1 MAPAPADEPDGGGGG
16 GDRFSP
22 PGSSTYASNTLHVGD
37 GTWDFSKNTFLLPNL
52 MGLNFETMR
61 YNGMGNRFST
71 VPQYHSLIL
80 GHGVIAAITFLFII
94 PCAVFLARYWTHR
107 PGTAIRYHIYLQI
120 LAVGLSTVV
129 FALGFFAVGPP
140 RNLTNPHH
148 GIGVAIYVMILLQ
161 AVGGRLIK
169 KIKKGRSFR
178 KHLHRWG
185 GRIIGVLGVVQVP
198 LGLTLYG
205 SPKYCFIL
213 YAVWMGFLVALFFV
227 LDYRD
232 YGRGG
237 GGEYVERVEVKEG
250 KKEGGKMKWLG
261 PLAAGAGAIALMRG
275 RSQKSKATDT
285 ERGLSRSRSRSRS
298 RSPGTEY
305 TRTDFTRSEY
315 TRGPAT
321 TVMTESYYDDKP
333 APSRKSTGGPSG
345 GGGFFSKL
353 MGAGAGIGAGALAAK
368 MMKRGNSRRNDDY
381 SAVSTE
387 TPSRVRGRGPRSDF
401 TESEY
406 TEITE
411 DMRRKPST
419 RDRARSPI
427 LPAPN
432 PVAAAAA
439 ISASEPRRVVTP
451 PRRSLAGNSR
461 LASTVEPS
469 DYSSYVSPS
478 RRAAESRRKSSGAG
492 AGAGVGKGFF
502 AGMGLGWLASR
513 MGGGGNKQDQREQQR
528 LRDEEE
534 RRRDEEEDDRRYGR
548 RKSKRDSYPSPTRER
563 SRRRLH
569 RPPPQPSAVTGTTM
583 TQTTM
588 TGTSVFS
595 DESSIEPRGNT
606 PYEPAPPGI
615 RPVPA
620 GAGGPP
626 GPPPY
631 AGAHPGAPPAP
642 VPPGG
647 FSNDRISMPS
657 TPPDPQGFL
666 RQESDSDALSSP
678 PRRRRYRDGEAAAA
692 AAVATASAL
701 AAQEEEDRRRRGT
714 PAASLQLRID
724 PERSNNFT
732 LRRLTDEEMREQ
744 ERRRRNDS
752 VSSGSETD
760 TPTTRRYRRERDR
773 ARTRSSSQRRA
784 ETAAEQRAE
793 QGVTPPGV
801 FPGEPLAPPNPAF
814 AAGGRRQQGGK
825 DSAYYS
831 GPAQQAGPS
840 GVAAGLGPDPTR
852 STLADNT
859 TVTGHTAGGVANTV
873 SGMESLTTVESA
885 ADRRRARRRLERR
898 DGSRQPPSSVD
909 HT

>member
-1 MAPAPADEPDGGGGG
+1 MAPAPADEPDGGGGS
-16 GDRFSP
+16 DQFSP
-22 PGSSTYASNTLHVGD
+22 PGSSTYASNTMHVGD

-71 VPQYHSLIL
+71 IPQYHSLIL

-94 PCAVFLARYWTHR
+94 PCAVFMARYWTHR

-148 GIGVAIYVMILLQ
+148 GIGVAIYVMILCQ

-169 KIKKGRSFR
+169 KIKKGKSFR

-185 GRIIGVLGVVQVP
+185 GRIIGVLGVIQVP

-213 YAVWMGFLVALFFV
+213 YAVWMGFLVVLFFV

-237 GGEYVERVEVKEG
+237 VGGDGYVERVEVKE
-250 KKEGGKMKWLG
+250 KKDGGKMKWLG

-275 RSQKSKATDT
+275 RSQKSKVTDT
-285 ERGLSRSRSRSRS
+285 ERGLSRSRSRS

-321 TVMTESYYDDKP
+321 TVMTDSYYDDKH
-333 APSRKSTGGPSG
+333 APSRKSTAGPSGGG

-387 TPSRVRGRGPRSDF
+387 TPSRVRGRGARSDF
-401 TESEY
+401 TESDY
-406 TEITE
+406 TEFTE

-419 RDRARSPI
+419 GDRARSPI

-439 ISASEPRRVVTP
+439 ISASGPRRVVTP
-451 PRRSLAGNSR
+451 PRRSAAGNSR

-478 RRAAESRRKSSGAG
+478 RRGTESRRKSSSA
-492 AGAGVGKGFF
+492 APGKGFL
-502 AGMGLGWLASR
+502 AGIGLGWLASR

-548 RKSKRDSYPSPTRER
+548 RKSRRDSYPSPTRER
-563 SRRRLH
+563 SRRRLQ

-620 GAGGPP
+620 GAGAPPPP
-626 GPPPY
+626 G
-631 AGAHPGAPPAP
+631 AHGNAPPAP
-642 VPPGG
+642 GGLSSDRVSKPP
-647 FSNDRISMPS
+647 M
-657 TPPDPQGFL
+657 PPDPHGFL
-666 RQESDSDALSSP
+666 RQESESDARSSP

-692 AAVATASAL
+692 AAIATASVL
-701 AAQEEEDRRRRGT
+701 AAQEEEERRRRGT
-714 PAASLQLRID
+714 PAASVQLRID
-724 PERSNNFT
+724 PERSNNYT
-732 LRRLTDEEMREQ
+732 LRRLTDEEVREQ
-744 ERRRRNDS
+744 QRRRQNDS

-784 ETAAEQRAE
+784 ETTAEQRVE
-793 QGVTPPGV
+793 QGVPQQGATPPGV
-801 FPGEPLAPPNPAF
+801 FPGEPLVAPNPAF
-814 AAGGRRQQGGK
+814 AAGARRQQGGK

-831 GPAQQAGPS
+831 GPAQPAGPS
-840 GVAAGLGPDPTR
+840 GVGGGLGPDPTR

-909 HT
+909 Y